1 MSVLTIKNKYMQQQT
16 SIFRKIIHSQI
27 KLLSKHM
34 IKILFKFKYFERKEG
49 PIVSKIIFLIIP

>member
-16 SIFRKIIHSQI
+16 SIFRKIILKI

-34 IKILFKFKYFERKEG
+34 IKIWFKFKYFERKEG